1 MSTQNNGANLKT
13 ARDPAMERRAKL
25 GSFVGTAIEWYD
37 FYLYGTAA
45 ALVFNQIFF
54 TNLDGTLGTLMAL
67 MTFSAGFI
75 ARPLGGLVMGH
86 FGDRIGRKSMLV
98 LSLMIMGTATTLIGF
113 LPSYDTIGVWAPILL
128 VTLRVI
134 QGFGVGG
141 EWGGAVLVAVEHAH
155 PTRRGLAG
163 AWPQMGVPSGLFLA
177 NAVFMGSNL
186 ILGQEAFIEWGW
198 RIGFIGSALL
208 ILVGLVIRLKMEE
221 TPDFEKVKDDK
232 EVAKFPVIDMFRY
245 EWRPLLIAIGVKIS
259 QNAIFYI
266 LTVFSLTYVSQALGM
281 SDNVALTGVLV
292 ACVISHFTLMFFG
305 RLSDQYGRRRVYL
318 FGTVIA
324 AVFAFPFFWLL
335 DTRNIALI
343 IVAIVIG
350 VIIHDIMYGPQ
361 AAFMMEMFE
370 PKVRYTGTSLGYQIA
385 STIAGA
391 VSPVLAVYLLGLAD
405 NKPWPVAL
413 YIIGVSVVSIIA
425 TLLAPETHRG
435 NNRTAGPVNEPQ
447 GNAIVPP
454 LEYDGNKEPQEVK
467 LAEAHDS
474 K

>member
-1 MSTQNNGANLKT
+1 MSTQNVAENPKA

-25 GSFVGTAIEWYD
+25 GSFIGTAIEWYD

-54 TNLDGTLGTLMAL
+54 TNLDGPMGTLMAL

-98 LSLMIMGTATTLIGF
+98 LSLMIMGIATTLIGF

-155 PTRRGLAG
+155 PKKRGLAG

-186 ILGQEAFIEWGW
+186 ILGREAFIEWGW

-208 ILVGLVIRLKMEE
+208 IIIGLVIRLKMEE
-221 TPDFEKVKDDK
+221 TPDFEKVKEDK
-232 EVAKFPVIDMFRY
+232 KIAKFPVMDMFRY
-245 EWRPLLIAIGVKIS
+245 EWRTLLIAVGVKIS

-266 LTVFSLTYVSQALGM
+266 ITVFSLTYVSQALGM
-281 SDNVALTGVLV
+281 SDNVALAGVLI
-292 ACVISHFTLMFFG
+292 ACVISHFTLMLFG

-318 FGTVIA
+318 FGTVVA
-324 AVFAFPFFWLL
+324 ALFAFPFFWLL
-335 DTRNIALI
+335 DTRNVVLI
-343 IVAIVIG
+343 VLAIVIG
-350 VIIHDIMYGPQ
+350 VVIHDIMYGPQ

-370 PKVRYTGTSLGYQIA
+370 PKVRYTGVSLGYQFA

-391 VSPVLAVYLLGLAD
+391 VSPVLAVYLLSLA
-405 NKPWPVAL
+405 NNQPWPVAV
-413 YIIGVSVVSIIA
+413 YIIAVSIVSIVA
-425 TLLAPETHRG
+425 TLLAPETHH
-435 NNRTAGPVNEPQ
+435 
-447 GNAIVPP
+447 
-454 LEYDGNKEPQEVK
+454 GNKRSARSSDVSGETSNDTPTQKDINDPHEAD
-467 LAEAHDS
+467 LAKVHDS
-474 K
+474 R